1 MSVLENAKERPRAW
15 SSVVFMAPWST
26 LGRLLT
32 QTVPQA
38 VLGLRGRLARSLSP
52 FREISRLFVF
62 SRLWPSWKGPGAAH
76 GQGDDPQE
84 GGMGPRKGH
93 VTTVSRLERT
103 VACLASKLGPCK
115 GGEIWLFGGFL
126 SLLFFHTQLP
136 PFPAI
141 LSYPTSFLT

>member
-126 SLLFFHTQLP
+126 SLLFFYTQLP
-136 PFPAI
+136 P
-141 LSYPTSFLT
+141 LLKGY

>member
-52 FREISRLFVF
+52 LREISRLFAPVAF
-62 SRLWPSWKGPGAAH
+62 LEGPWS
-76 GQGDDPQE
+76 
-84 GGMGPRKGH
+84 GPWTG
-93 VTTVSRLERT
+93 
-103 VACLASKLGPCK
+103 
-115 GGEIWLFGGFL
+115 
-126 SLLFFHTQLP
+126 
-136 PFPAI
+136 
-141 LSYPTSFLT
+141 

>member
-38 VLGLRGRLARSLSP
+38 VLGLRGRLVRSLSP

-76 GQGDDPQE
+76 GQGDAPQE

-103 VACLASKLGPCK
+103 VACLASKFGPCK
-115 GGEIWLFGGFL
+115 GGKFGCSAASCPCYSFIPNFL
-126 SLLFFHTQLP
+126 LSPLFFHTQLP
-136 PFPAI
+136 
-141 LSYPTSFLT
+141 S